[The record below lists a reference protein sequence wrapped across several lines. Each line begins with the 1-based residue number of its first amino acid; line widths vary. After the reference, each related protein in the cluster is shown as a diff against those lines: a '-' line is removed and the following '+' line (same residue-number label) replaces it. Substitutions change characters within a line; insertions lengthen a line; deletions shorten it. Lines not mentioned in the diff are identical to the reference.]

1 MVVVLRPALAALAL
15 LSTTIRPSVAA
26 TATAQ
31 CPFPAFSRAYTMSD
45 PSPSSPEFLQDRLST
60 LLASPHIHF
69 NKPPALLNIRM
80 GPGPVDVFSTRFANW
95 FTHDATGVVNGKQ
108 VDKEGLKEA
117 LLALQKKWHPDSAN
131 FVAQDSSSKVRLL
144 SAARTCGCCTSP
156 RVRSL
161 RSSSPGP

>member
-1 MVVVLRPALAALAL
+1 
-15 LSTTIRPSVAA
+15 
-26 TATAQ
+26 
-31 CPFPAFSRAYTMSD
+31 MSD
-45 PSPSSPEFLQDRLST
+45 PSPSSPEFLQGRLST

-131 FVAQDSSSKVRLL
+131 FVAQDASSKPAIKFSWTVKNTEQPAEV
-144 SAARTCGCCTSP
+144 SATADIKEEGGTHRIS
-156 RVRSL
+156 SL
-161 RSSSPGP
+161 VLDGDDSLFSA

>member
-1 MVVVLRPALAALAL
+1 
-15 LSTTIRPSVAA
+15 
-26 TATAQ
+26 
-31 CPFPAFSRAYTMSD
+31 MSD
-45 PSPSSPEFLQDRLST
+45 LSPSSPEFLQDRLST

-131 FVAQDSSSKVRLL
+131 FVGQDSSSKPAIKFSWTVKNAEQPAEV
-144 SAARTCGCCTSP
+144 SAAADVKEEGGTHRIS
-156 RVRSL
+156 SL
-161 RSSSPGP
+161 VLDGDESLFVS